1 MSWTEPKTDWVSSD
15 RYNYQDYTRMRNNM
29 IELITLVKQLFSD
42 FSEID
47 MAEKTSYADRLYAE
61 EFNALEENLR
71 LINENTFRADIGEDK
86 LYASNDKTPNYREFN
101 RIESA
106 QAMLY
111 ERIMVHKANAQ
122 HLAYEL
128 GQQPIS
134 YREV

>member
-1 MSWTEPKTDWVSSD
+1 MSWIEPKTDWVASD

-71 LINENTFRADIGEDK
+71 LINENTFRADIGEDT
-86 LYASNDKTPNYREFN
+86 LYASNDKTPNYKEFN

-111 ERIMVHKANAQ
+111 ERILVHKANAQ